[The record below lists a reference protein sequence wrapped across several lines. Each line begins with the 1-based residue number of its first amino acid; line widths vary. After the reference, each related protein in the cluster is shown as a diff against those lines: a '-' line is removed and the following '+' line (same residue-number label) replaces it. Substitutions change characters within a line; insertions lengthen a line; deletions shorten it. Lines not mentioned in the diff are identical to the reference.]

1 MADQELLV
9 GVERCLEGIEE
20 VTNPNAV
27 GYDVDDDHHSFDGDV
42 KMNLVLDALL
52 SLDEGLLID
61 VYLDDL
67 FGLDEDLRSPVL
79 DNFLDVSDQMDEGYL
94 CLVDVFADDV
104 YVVEVGIVLPV
115 LLPVLDVE
123 VADVV
128 LLLYHDGEVVEDDDY

>member
-1 MADQELLV
+1 
-9 GVERCLEGIEE
+9 
-20 VTNPNAV
+20 
-27 GYDVDDDHHSFDGDV
+27 
-42 KMNLVLDALL
+42 MNLVLDALL

-61 VYLDDL
+61 VYPDDL

-79 DNFLDVSDQMDEGYL
+79 DNFLDVSGQMDEGYL
-94 CLVDVFADDV
+94 CLVEIFADDV
-104 YVVEVGIVLPV
+104 CIAEVMMVLPV

>member
-1 MADQELLV
+1 
-9 GVERCLEGIEE
+9 
-20 VTNPNAV
+20 
-27 GYDVDDDHHSFDGDV
+27 
-42 KMNLVLDALL
+42 MNLVLDALL

-61 VYLDDL
+61 VHLDGL
-67 FGLDEDLRSPVL
+67 FELDEDLRSPVL

-104 YVVEVGIVLPV
+104 YVVEVGVVLPV